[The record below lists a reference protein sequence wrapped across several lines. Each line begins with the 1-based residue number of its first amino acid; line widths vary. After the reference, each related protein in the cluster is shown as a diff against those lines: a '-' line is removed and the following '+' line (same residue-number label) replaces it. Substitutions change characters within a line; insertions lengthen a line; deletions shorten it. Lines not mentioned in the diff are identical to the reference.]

1 MSEILFADDWKY
13 FPTAKIHLS
22 TRNKSALE
30 LAAKLRMMGVKNN
43 SFFLAL
49 YNPDIEHLD
58 PHSTDL
64 TIDEM
69 TAISIECNNNP
80 WYYLR
85 EVARAPA
92 LAGSDDMPIRFNR
105 SIIALFWCFL
115 NHVYFIL
122 TQPRQ
127 TGKSFGSDQLM
138 NWFMG
143 FRCRNTK
150 INLLTKDERLRQ
162 ENIDRLKKIYD
173 ALPRFL
179 NYKTKDDANNTE
191 TLSVKAFS
199 NYYRTQ
205 IPNPSK
211 KMAIKVGRG
220 ITTPIFHI
228 DEPPF
233 CSNIEITMP
242 AALSSMGAA
251 VEMAHAAD
259 EPHGILLTTT
269 AGSRDDP
276 DGAYIYDIVQNSTI
290 WSEHFY
296 DSRDPEDLELR
307 IRANNRAGA
316 FRIYA
321 CFSHTQLG
329 KDDKWLR
336 NELEKNGSKGD
347 AADRDFFNIW
357 TSGNSQSPLAAD
369 VVSRMRASCMQPE
382 STTMSEFGY
391 SLRWYIPEHQI
402 DSFMSMRDVIVS
414 CDPSDTGGGDDL
426 SLTFID
432 VETGKTVAAGNYND
446 TNLIRLARWFVKLII
461 KYQRTTWIIERRSSG
476 ATIIDFLL
484 MLLPEANIDPF
495 KRLFNWVINDPY
507 ENERLAEEVRLPMA
521 RRSSGIYDRA
531 KTKFG
536 FATSGGGKTAR
547 TELYSTTLQNV
558 SKLCA
563 DGVHDISLFQQI
575 SGLAII
581 KGRIDHREGEHDDLV
596 IAWLLGHWLLNS
608 GKNLVEYGIN
618 PGNIYSGNIKTIP
631 RTEEEKAVHTVQEY
645 YRRRINELF
654 DMMSVETNDFVCQRY
669 MEELKMLDKKLVIRE
684 GESFSIDA
692 FMKELTDNRVSR
704 GLSNM
709 NSSYGSTRTLQE
721 RMGYNST
728 VDRRYLP
735 DNVRVM

>member
-1 MSEILFADDWKY
+1 MKDWQY
-13 FPTAKIHLS
+13 YPTAMIHLN
-22 TRNKSALE
+22 TRNKSATE
-30 LAAKLRMMGVKNN
+30 LAAKLKLMGVKNN

-49 YNPDIEHLD
+49 YNPDLEFID
-58 PHSTDL
+58 PHSDDL
-64 TIDEM
+64 TMDEM

-92 LAGSDDMPIRFNR
+92 LAGLEDVPIRFNR

-150 INLLTKDERLRQ
+150 MNLLTKDERLRQ

-179 NYKTKDDANNTE
+179 NYKTRDDANNTE

-199 NYYRTQ
+199 NYYKTQ
-205 IPNPSK
+205 LPNPSK

-233 CSNIEITMP
+233 CPNIEITMP

-251 VEMAHAAD
+251 VDMAKAAH
-259 EPHGILLTTT
+259 EPYGVLLTTT

-276 DGAYIYDIVQNSTI
+276 DGAYIFDIVQNSTI
-290 WSEHFY
+290 WSELYY
-296 DSRDPEDLELR
+296 DSEDIVDLER
-307 IRANNRAGA
+307 RVRANNRAGA

-336 NELEKNGSKGD
+336 DELERNGSKGD

-357 TSGNSQSPLAAD
+357 TSGNTASPLSAD
-369 VVSRMRASCMQPE
+369 VLSRMRASARQPDDQ
-382 STTMSEFGY
+382 SASEFGY
-391 SLRWYIPEHQI
+391 AIRWYIPEDQI
-402 DSFMSMRDVIVS
+402 ERFMSSRDVVVS

-432 VETGKTVAAGNYND
+432 AQTGKVVAAGNYNE
-446 TNLIRLARWFVKLII
+446 TNNIRLARWFVKLII
-461 KYQRTTWIIERRSSG
+461 QYQRTTWIIERRSAG
-476 ATIIDFLL
+476 ATLIDYLL
-484 MLLPEANIDPF
+484 MFLPEAGIDPF

-507 ENERLAEEVRLPMA
+507 ENERFAEEARLPMS
-521 RRSSGIYDRA
+521 RRSPGLYDRA

-547 TELYSTTLQNV
+547 SELYSTTLKNA

-563 DGVHDISLFQQI
+563 DGVHDIPLFQQL

-581 KGRIDHREGEHDDLV
+581 KGRIDHRPGEHDDLV
-596 IAWLLGHWLLNS
+596 IAWLLAHWLLT
-608 GKNLVEYGIN
+608 GARNLAEYGID
-618 PGNIYSGNIKTIP
+618 PANIYSGNIKYEPKTP
-631 RTEEEKAVHTVQEY
+631 QEKTDFMIQDG
-645 YRRRINELF
+645 YRKRITELF
-654 DMMSVETNDFVCQRY
+654 SLMSGEENEFVCQRY
-669 MEELKMLDKKLVIRE
+669 IEELRMLDNKLIMRE
-684 GESFSIDA
+684 GESFSIDS
-692 FMKELTDNRVSR
+692 FMKEITENRMGR
-704 GLSNM
+704 GFGATRNT
-709 NSSYGSTRTLQE
+709 YQSTKSLYE
-721 RMGYNST
+721 RMGYNNT
-728 VDRRYLP
+728 IDRRYLP
-735 DNVRVM
+735 DNVKIM